1 MGRRAP
7 SESRRRTKEEKPPT
21 DKSFSTPMKMSKD
34 VIAGTCGGIVVT
46 LIGHPFDTLKVRLQA
61 QSIANPVYNGLVDCF
76 KKTVSKEGIKGLYKG
91 MSSPL
96 VGQMAFRATLFSAL
110 AQSKLFLASQG
121 TGKLS
126 QPEFFVAGA
135 MTGAAAS
142 FAEGPIDFYKSQMQ
156 VQAIKHAENPSMKQ
170 PNMMETVKRSFALNG
185 VKGPFQGLGATL
197 LRNIP
202 ANAVYFGSFECF
214 KGMACKQYNCKTSD
228 LSVGALFSMG
238 GLAGSLYWALLFPA
252 DVIKSKMQSDAI
264 RKADRTYVTIPGTIK
279 SLYREG
285 GIKVFYRGFL
295 PCMMRSP
302 PANGIMLM
310 TVDKVRN
317 YIDSL

>member
-1 MGRRAP
+1 MTTTQAP
-7 SESRRRTKEEKPPT
+7 SMSSQINTPSPHGLL
-21 DKSFSTPMKMSKD
+21 KSLKRGKD
-34 VIAGTCGGIVVT
+34 VVAGTCGGIVVT

-61 QSIANPVYNGLVDCF
+61 QSIANPVYNGVVDCF
-76 KKTVSKEGIKGLYKG
+76 KQTVSKEGLKGLYKG

-96 VGQMAFRATLFSAL
+96 AGQMAFRATLFTSFS
-110 AQSKLFLASQG
+110 QSKLFLANQQNG
-121 TGKLS
+121 GGLS
-126 QPEFFVAGA
+126 QAQFFLAGG
-135 MTGAAAS
+135 MTGGVVS

-156 VQAIKHAENPSMKQ
+156 VQSIKAASNPGLKQ
-170 PNMMETVKRSFALNG
+170 PNMMETVKSSIQYNG
-185 VKGPFQGLGATL
+185 IRGPFQGLSATL

-252 DVIKSKMQSDAI
+252 DVIKSKMQSDVVKKSD
-264 RKADRTYVTIPGTIK
+264 RKYKSILQSAG
-279 SLYREG
+279 SLYKQG
-285 GIKVFYRGFL
+285 GLKVFYRGFL
-295 PCMMRSP
+295 PCMLRST

-317 YIDSL
+317 YIEAL

>member
-1 MGRRAP
+1 MSSQTAMGSQINTP
-7 SESRRRTKEEKPPT
+7 SPSALLKPL
-21 DKSFSTPMKMSKD
+21 KSVKD
-34 VIAGTCGGIVVT
+34 VVAGTCGGIVVT

-76 KKTVSKEGIKGLYKG
+76 KKTVSKEGLKGLYKG

-96 VGQMAFRATLFSAL
+96 AGQMAFRASLFTSF
-110 AQSKLFLASQG
+110 AQSKLFLANQQNG
-121 TGKLS
+121 GGLS
-126 QPEFFVAGA
+126 QAQFFMAGG
-135 MTGAAAS
+135 MTGGVVS

-156 VQAIKHAENPSMKQ
+156 VQAIKAAENPGSIKQ
-170 PNMMETVKRSFALNG
+170 PSMGETVRSSLKMNG
-185 VKGPFQGLGATL
+185 VRGPFQGLGATL

-214 KGMACKQYNCKTSD
+214 KALACEQYNCKTTD
-228 LSVGALFSMG
+228 LSVGALFGMG

-252 DVIKSKMQSDAI
+252 DVIKSKMQSDTI
-264 RKADRTYVTIPGTIK
+264 LKSDRKYTTIATTIQ
-279 SLYREG
+279 SLYKEG
-285 GIKVFYRGFL
+285 GIACFYRGFL
-295 PCMMRSP
+295 PCMLRST

-317 YIDSL
+317 YIDQL